1 MMMESQKRIDE
12 IRRRLTQAFS
22 PVTLNIQDDSA
33 DHVGHGATGGHY
45 TVKIVAEAFSGQSII
60 DRHRMV
66 YRALGE
72 LMEEEV
78 HALSIRAE
86 TPQE

>member
-1 MMMESQKRIDE
+1 MEAQQRIEE
-12 IRRRLTQAFS
+12 IRRRLTESFS
-22 PVTLNIQDDSA
+22 PVNLSIQDDSA

-45 TVKIVAEAFSGQSII
+45 TVKIVADAFSGQSII

-72 LMEEEV
+72 LMEEEI

-86 TPQE
+86 TPAE

>member
-1 MMMESQKRIDE
+1 MMEAQLRIEE
-12 IRRRLTQAFS
+12 IRRRLTEAFS
-22 PVTLNIQDDSA
+22 PATLDIQDDSA

-45 TVKIVAEAFSGQSII
+45 TVKIVADAFSGQSII
-60 DRHRMV
+60 ERHRMV

-72 LMEEEV
+72 LMEEEI

-86 TPQE
+86 PPAD

>member
-1 MMMESQKRIDE
+1 MMMESQQRIEE
-12 IRRRLTQAFS
+12 IRRRLTEAFS
-22 PVTLNIQDDSA
+22 PVTLDIQDDSA

-60 DRHRMV
+60 DRHRKV

-86 TPQE
+86 TP

>member
-1 MMMESQKRIDE
+1 MIERRIE
-12 IRRRLTQAFS
+12 EMRRRLTAAFS
-22 PVTLNIQDDSA
+22 PVSLELQDDSA

-45 TVKIVAEAFSGQSII
+45 TVRIVAEVFSGRPII
-60 DRHRMV
+60 ERHRMV

-72 LMEEEV
+72 LMEEEI

-86 TPQE
+86 TPSE

>member
-1 MMMESQKRIDE
+1 MMMESQQRIEE
-12 IRRRLTQAFS
+12 IRRRLSEAFS

-45 TVKIVAEAFSGQSII
+45 TVKITAQAFSGQSII

-86 TPQE
+86 TP